1 MKILKFLTSR
11 LGAISLSAGKTAGL
25 AVTVGLVGLNIYN
38 FATASS
44 SSEEGRVRSLSS
56 IMSSGGTLP
65 TEYSG
70 INFDTG
76 NVQFA
81 TAEEIAAK
89 EGTLFDGGEAAV
101 NALNNIS
108 VSSYALGAG
117 EAGLGMGANAAA
129 QIGADGQPVTGNVS
143 ADGSAV
149 GAAAAQQAQK
159 TQINK
164 LGEEKA
170 GGLQRS
176 SIATASGSNMGSSSS
191 GGFGAPSRSSQGST
205 SVKASSVGASE
216 GYALS
221 GSMPKGSTLL
231 ASTSEVRGAA
241 SSSSSFIA
249 GNTRTRI
256 GSGSNSREGRS
267 LRDIALAS
275 AKVAANKNRAA
286 NEGAS
291 PFMAKEKLSGG
302 VQVMDDNLA
311 VYNGTSNTSFEDD
324 LNKKEKAF
332 DNNFKPI
339 DETEKQRKAD
349 RSLLQQLLFPL
360 IMLTIGCCLAINSL
374 MKGGVWSKVV
384 AVALAAGAAG
394 LVIWYMVKCIQYLN
408 KYNEETGMAITGIV
422 LSGLMLVAIGVSF
435 FDFSKSK
442 ETEMTSTANEQMGVA
457 EGETASTATKTGG
470 GEFAS
475 LLKDMMIGGVP
486 GNAFDAGG
494 KLINDATSNNGSS
507 NNEQA

>member
-11 LGAISLSAGKTAGL
+11 LGAVSLSAGKTAGL
-25 AVTVGLVGLNIYN
+25 AVTVGLIGMNIYN
-38 FATASS
+38 FATDTSAA
-44 SSEEGRVRSLSS
+44 EEAKVRSLSS
-56 IMSSGGTLP
+56 IMSSGGALP
-65 TEYSG
+65 SEYSG

-76 NVQFA
+76 NMQFA
-81 TAEEIAAK
+81 TSEEIAAR

-117 EAGLGMGANAAA
+117 DAGLGMGANAAV
-129 QIGADGQPVTGNVS
+129 QVGPDGKAVTGNVS

-170 GGLQRS
+170 GGLQRA
-176 SIATASGSNMGSSSS
+176 SIAKASGSNMGSSSS
-191 GGFGAPSRSSQGST
+191 GSFGAPARSSQGGSA
-205 SVKASSVGASE
+205 SVKARGAGTSE

-221 GSMPKGSTLL
+221 GAMPKGSTLL
-231 ASTSEVRGAA
+231 ASNSNVRGAA

-256 GSGSNSREGRS
+256 GQGSNSREGRS

-302 VQVMDDNLA
+302 IQIMDDERVEIGGGNSTDEFVDTLDNQENA
-311 VYNGTSNTSFEDD
+311 
-324 LNKKEKAF
+324 LNQGVNE
-332 DNNFKPI
+332 I
-339 DETEKQRKAD
+339 DTTEQDRKAH
-349 RSLLQQLLFPL
+349 RNRLTKTLVSLFFATIAGMIAISTLKNAGPWGKAASFVVAAALLVALGLF
-360 IMLTIGCCLAINSL
+360 IADAVKYGQKFGWDAVAWIYTIL
-374 MKGGVWSKVV
+374 GGVFAVGVGLALFVNSVSNWISKTTGQVLSKLGLKSFDLV
-384 AVALAAGAAG
+384 SIGMGTAFAAVQTSIDNAVETGKALASDS
-394 LVIWYMVKCIQYLN
+394 N
-408 KYNEETGMAITGIV
+408 KDE
-422 LSGLMLVAIGVSF
+422 
-435 FDFSKSK
+435 
-442 ETEMTSTANEQMGVA
+442 
-457 EGETASTATKTGG
+457 
-470 GEFAS
+470 
-475 LLKDMMIGGVP
+475 
-486 GNAFDAGG
+486 
-494 KLINDATSNNGSS
+494 
-507 NNEQA
+507 